1 LGCGLLGLEL
11 HPGFPATPYVYVLY
25 TLDKNPANP
34 ASSIP
39 TWGDTCPA
47 VPGATTDGCVA
58 SARLSRLSASGNV
71 MVPGSEQVLLGLLDD
86 GGGQAWCQQFP
97 SHSIGSLAF
106 GSDGALYV
114 SSGDGASFNTEDYG
128 QLGGTLPN
136 TTTPLVP
143 RNVCGDPPGG
153 VGGAMTP
160 PTAQGGA
167 LRSQS
172 LRRPSGP
179 VLLNGAILR
188 LDPATGGPM
197 AENPLVAHPDDNA
210 KRIVAYGLRNP
221 FRITT
226 RPGTSEVW
234 IGDVGYNSSEEVDRI
249 VAPTSAPRNFGWP
262 CYEGAGRQSGY
273 DNRNLDSCETLYAAG
288 SAVPPHYTYSH
299 VGSSSIAGLTGY
311 FE

>member
-1 LGCGLLGLEL
+1 MTRAAFRERGLVKGAAFAMPALAGGVRPAGAATFPPGFQETTILTGLSRPTAVTFAADGRVFVAEKSGLVKVFDSFADTTPTTFADLRPEVYDYWDRGLLGLEL

-143 RNVCGDPPGG
+143 RNR
-153 VGGAMTP
+153 A
-160 PTAQGGA
+160 
-167 LRSQS
+167 R
-172 LRRPSGP
+172 
-179 VLLNGAILR
+179 
-188 LDPATGGPM
+188 
-197 AENPLVAHPDDNA
+197 
-210 KRIVAYGLRNP
+210 
-221 FRITT
+221 
-226 RPGTSEVW
+226 
-234 IGDVGYNSSEEVDRI
+234 
-249 VAPTSAPRNFGWP
+249 
-262 CYEGAGRQSGY
+262 
-273 DNRNLDSCETLYAAG
+273 
-288 SAVPPHYTYSH
+288 
-299 VGSSSIAGLTGY
+299 SSSPTTTARWCS
-311 FE
+311 